1 MIKRTVRYVLKKNGY
16 QLKKIDSQKIYPTG
30 ASQQE
35 IDTLK
40 LVQDFTMNPPLRTFS
55 LIKIVKH
62 IIERN
67 IPGDF
72 IECGVW
78 RGGSSMAIAKTL
90 FDLGVKDRKIFL
102 YDTFEGM
109 TQAGRLDFD
118 IDTGEHYHEI
128 LNKIDFNLDSHIWA
142 YAPLSDVEKN
152 MSKIKLASDQV
163 IFVKGDVKDTL
174 SRKLPINIAL
184 LRLDTD
190 FYESTKLELE
200 ILYPLVSSGGAVL
213 VDDYGAWAGSQI
225 ATDEY
230 RRINNINSYLNIIDN
245 ESRLF
250 FKP

>member
-1 MIKRTVRYVLKKNGY
+1 
-16 QLKKIDSQKIYPTG
+16 
-30 ASQQE
+30 
-35 IDTLK
+35 
-40 LVQDFTMNPPLRTFS
+40 
-55 LIKIVKH
+55 
-62 IIERN
+62 
-67 IPGDF
+67 
-72 IECGVW
+72 
-78 RGGSSMAIAKTL
+78 
-90 FDLGVKDRKIFL
+90 
-102 YDTFEGM
+102 
-109 TQAGRLDFD
+109 
-118 IDTGEHYHEI
+118 
-128 LNKIDFNLDSHIWA
+128 
-142 YAPLSDVEKN
+142 

-174 SRKLPINIAL
+174 SRKIPINIAL